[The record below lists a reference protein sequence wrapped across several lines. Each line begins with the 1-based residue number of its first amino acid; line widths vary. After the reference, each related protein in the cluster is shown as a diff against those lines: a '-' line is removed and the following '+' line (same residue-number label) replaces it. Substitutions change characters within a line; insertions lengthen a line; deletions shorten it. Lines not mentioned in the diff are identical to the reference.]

1 MTILEIAKGY
11 AEILQRIQAGDVFC
25 VYTGP
30 SWNEVYAGEV
40 SFECD
45 GWHFVIFNDCDTL
58 DYTDSVTAPDGS
70 KATFDELF
78 DAKLDPMCFIP
89 FRTKLN
95 MAELELRL
103 KRAQTKGE

>member
-1 MTILEIAKGY
+1 MTIPEIAKGY

-30 SWNEVYAGEV
+30 SWNEVYAGDV
-40 SFECD
+40 SFEGK

-78 DAKLDPMCFIP
+78 DAQLDPICFAP
-89 FRTKLN
+89 LCGMLN
-95 MAELELRL
+95 LTELETSFRCADG
-103 KRAQTKGE
+103 KR